1 MSLSVLPIFLGV
13 MTFFYVFLALRI
25 GYMRGKSGNED
36 FFQNGRGYFG

>member
-25 GYMRGKSGNED
+25 GYMRGSPVMKI
-36 FFQNGRGYFG
+36 FFKMDEAI